1 LFAISSR
8 DAHKRRGENRVR
20 APVGRPAQ
28 GNASHEIVFDGSNV
42 EAVRA
47 HLGAAVSVSTDD
59 VSFGAT
65 SGPALCL
72 VQLGRC
78 YPVEPGDSVA
88 LDARGRLRVND
99 GSAAWSAERIAVEMQ
114 RSHQEAEQGRAS
126 GARLDPHRGVG
137 EPVMGKA
144 RAEGR
149 ITGEWGR

>member
-1 LFAISSR
+1 MAAVA
-8 DAHKRRGENRVR
+8 DAVWSERTRV
-20 APVGRPAQ
+20 AEGA
-28 GNASHEIVFDGSNV
+28 EIVFDGSNV